1 MKAKSRTSL
10 RTNLIIWSVALE
22 AFVLLTFAVLFTLFV
37 QNMQKRT
44 IEETLRLGAVQLNAV
59 VDVRQGVYIAAAAET
74 ADLRG
79 RGLMAW
85 VLNPAGELVLTIGEA
100 ASVPLPADLPPSGQ
114 TLDMLSANDVALR
127 LYAMPLSEGAQT
139 LGTLIVAFSL
149 AESQAFLRQVT
160 VGLVITIPIVLLL
173 SVAGGI
179 FLAGRALNPISV
191 ITETARQVSAAD
203 MTQRLDLDLP
213 DDEVGQLAATFNEM
227 LARLER
233 SFRRERQL
241 TADVSHELR
250 TPLGL
255 LKTQL
260 SLARARPR
268 DETTLLGMMA
278 DMEGDVD
285 RMTHL
290 VEQLLTLTRLE
301 QREERIS
308 TTVSLAEILSGLMLQ
323 LKPLAEAAD
332 IELLLKLPQKQ
343 NLLIPAEETSLRRL
357 FTNLIENGLKY
368 TPAGGYVTV
377 TVNRLWQEVTVTI
390 ADTGP
395 GIAPEHLPHLFERFY
410 RPDEARSRARGG
422 FGLGLSIAKAIAEAH
437 NGRIEVE
444 SELGQG
450 TRLIVYLP
458 AGESAAV
465 SKPL

>member
-1 MKAKSRTSL
+1 MKTRTSL

-22 AFVLLTFAVLFTLFV
+22 AIVLLTFAVLFTLFV
-37 QNMQKRT
+37 QNMQRRT

-59 VDVRQGVYIAAAAET
+59 VDVRQGDYFAAAAET
-74 ADLRG
+74 ADMRG
-79 RGLMAW
+79 RGMMAW

-100 ASVPLPADLPPSGQ
+100 ANIPLPAELPLTEQ
-114 TLDMLSANDVALR
+114 TLDMFSANELALR

-139 LGTLIVAFSL
+139 LGTIIVAISL
-149 AESQAFLRQVT
+149 AESQAFLRQIAL
-160 VGLVITIPIVLLL
+160 GLVITIPVVLLL
-173 SVAGGI
+173 SVAGGFI
-179 FLAGRALNPISV
+179 LAGRALSPITA

-203 MTQRLDLDLP
+203 MTQRLDLALP
-213 DDEVGQLAATFNEM
+213 DDEVGQLAATFNDM
-227 LARLER
+227 LERLER

-268 DETTLLGMMA
+268 DAATLLGMMA

-301 QREERIS
+301 QREARS
-308 TTVSLAEILSGLMLQ
+308 AAPVGLDDMLGELVRQ
-323 LKPLAEAAD
+323 LKPLAEGANVVLSLVIPEKLNLTIPGDAA
-332 IELLLKLPQKQ
+332 
-343 NLLIPAEETSLRRL
+343 SLRRL
-357 FTNLIENGLKY
+357 FSNLIENGLKY
-368 TPAGGYVTV
+368 TPAGGHVTV

-395 GIAPEHLPHLFERFY
+395 GIAREHLPHLFERFY
-410 RPDEARSRARGG
+410 RPDEARSRDRGG
-422 FGLGLSIAKAIAEAH
+422 FGLGLAIARAIVEAH

-458 AGESAAV
+458 AGAVTAA
-465 SKPL
+465 SEPS